1 MSKTVVRDKESLED
15 AIRRWKREV
24 SRAGTVQ
31 EAKKRQY
38 YLKPSDVRKQKRQE
52 NRRKKLK

>member
-1 MSKTVVRDKESLED
+1 MSKTVVRAQESLED

-38 YLKPSDVRKQKRQE
+38 YLKPSDVKKQKRAE
-52 NRRKKLK
+52 NKRKKFK